1 MTYTLVE
8 FSAECRQALEA
19 DQGRAG
25 LDKVAAC
32 AAKALRDEDFI
43 AKYLPEDAEESRRVL
58 YEDPDLGFCI
68 CAHVNKGAKDSP
80 PHDHGPTW
88 AIYGQAAGET
98 RMTDWE
104 IVRPA
109 TNDEPALVKL
119 RTTYWMKPGDVHVYE
134 PGAVHAPYRS
144 APTRLIRIEGK
155 DTEKLKRTPIRIAED
170 A

>member
-1 MTYTLVE
+1 MTYTLAQ
-8 FSAECRQALEA
+8 FSSECRRILQA
-19 DQGRAG
+19 DQSRAG

-32 AAKALRDEDFI
+32 VTKALRDEEFI
-43 AKYLPEDAEESRRVL
+43 AKYLPEDAEKSRNVL

-104 IVRPA
+104 VVKPA
-109 TNDEPALVKL
+109 QNGEPALVKL
-119 RTTYWMKPGDVHVYE
+119 RSSYWMKPGDAHVYE
-134 PGAVHAPYRS
+134 AGAVHAPYRS
-144 APTRLIRIEGK
+144 GATRLIRIEGK
-155 DTEKLKRTPIRIAED
+155 NTDKLERTPIRIAEH